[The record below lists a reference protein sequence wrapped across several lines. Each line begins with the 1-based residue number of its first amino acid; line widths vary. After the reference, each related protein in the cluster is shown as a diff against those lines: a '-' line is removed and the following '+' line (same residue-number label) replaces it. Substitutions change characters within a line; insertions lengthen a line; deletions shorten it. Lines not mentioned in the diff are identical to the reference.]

1 MGVVEMTAAQAAAIA
16 GWAED
21 GEAFVALTL
30 HTTRP
35 SFATAWNA
43 GDVLVT
49 QGDAHLHIAPTGA
62 VREAVP
68 PFGPGSR

>member
-1 MGVVEMTAAQAAAIA
+1 MTAMQGEAIA

-35 SFATAWNA
+35 SFATTWNA

-49 QGDAHLHIAPTGA
+49 QGDAHLRIASKGA
-62 VREAVP
+62 VCEAVP
-68 PFGPGSR
+68 PFMSGSR